1 MYLLFL
7 ALVNK
12 KLNIIIFCVLCLGFI
27 GCDQVTKGW
36 ARSYLDNREPV
47 SIFHDTIR
55 LIYVE
60 NTGAFMSWG
69 AEWSQNMSFW
79 IFTILPVALLLSFLV
94 YVLKKWSQISILQ
107 AISFCMIF
115 SGGIGNVI
123 DRIVRHRHVTD
134 FINLGFQDFR
144 TGIFNVADLYVTIGV
159 LFFAFSSLKPS
170 KKLPDQ
176 DLL

>member
-1 MYLLFL
+1 M
-7 ALVNK
+7 NK
-12 KLNIIIFCVLCLGFI
+12 RINILIFCLLCLGFI
-27 GCDQVTKGW
+27 GCDQATKGW
-36 ARSYLDNREPV
+36 ARSYLDNREPI

-69 AEWSQNMSFW
+69 AEWSQNLSFW
-79 IFTILPVALLLSFLV
+79 VFTILPIVLLFGFL
-94 YVLKKWSQISILQ
+94 YFVLKKWNQISLLQ
-107 AISFCMIF
+107 VISFCMIF

-144 TGIFNVADLYVTIGV
+144 TGIFNVADLYVTLGV
-159 LFFAFSSLKPS
+159 ILFTFSSLKPNQKS
-170 KKLPDQ
+170 ADQ

>member
-1 MYLLFL
+1 MS
-7 ALVNK
+7 K
-12 KLNIIIFCVLCLGFI
+12 RINILIFCLLCFGFI
-27 GCDQVTKGW
+27 GCDQATKGW
-36 ARSYLDNREPV
+36 ARSYLDNREPI

-69 AEWSQNMSFW
+69 AEWSQNLSFW
-79 IFTILPVALLLSFLV
+79 VFTILPIALLFGFL
-94 YVLKKWSQISILQ
+94 YFVLKKWNQISSLQ
-107 AISFCMIF
+107 LISFCMIF

-144 TGIFNVADLYVTIGV
+144 TGIFNVADLYVTLGV
-159 LFFAFSSLKPS
+159 ILFTFSSLKPIQ
-170 KKLPDQ
+170 KPIDQ